1 MSALTI
7 ISPLAFP
14 LTLKSGQSI
23 ETVGDAANY
32 LKRLSEED
40 RERYHWKVAIRML
53 DHALTEPLYLKTAT
67 ISLQTALVMDRKL
80 TELPTPLFF
89 TASSSDQS

>member
-1 MSALTI
+1 MGDRDFKGDFLSALTI

-14 LTLKSGQSI
+14 LTLKSGQVI

-32 LKRLSEED
+32 LRRLPEED
-40 RERYHWKVAIRML
+40 RGRHHWKVAVRML

-67 ISLQTALVMDRKL
+67 ISLQTALAMDRKL
-80 TELPTPLFF
+80 TEPLG
-89 TASSSDQS
+89 D

>member
-1 MSALTI
+1 MQMSALTI

-14 LTLKSGQSI
+14 LPLESGQVI

-32 LKRLSEED
+32 LRRLPDED
-40 RERYHWKVAIRML
+40 RGRYHWKVAIRML

-67 ISLQTALVMDRKL
+67 ISLQTALAMDRKL
-80 TELPTPLFF
+80 TEPP
-89 TASSSDQS
+89 SD